1 MAHEGK
7 KLVTLWAKYLRTPE
21 KSYSA
26 ISDNS
31 TVDRLWSYHSWD
43 IEGRNVKKTAESAKK
58 YQNPVFS
65 SSVAQN

>member
-1 MAHEGK
+1 MFTPRIMVIKMSKMAHEGK

-31 TVDRLWSYHSWD
+31 TVDRLWSYHS
-43 IEGRNVKKTAESAKK
+43 
-58 YQNPVFS
+58 
-65 SSVAQN
+65 